1 MGKHLRHAGDKSC
14 IPATEVRVAWT
25 LLEQAVHIVHRGADG
40 AVGGFRRRVV
50 AAPLLHSDRQIGVAE
65 CGAPDRSDSEI
76 KKGDIVAVASL
87 LATPSESSRS
97 FFRQ

>member
-1 MGKHLRHAGDKSC
+1 MTRAVFQPLRFGLPGHC
-14 IPATEVRVAWT
+14 WNRLFILFTEDP
-25 LLEQAVHIVHRGADG
+25 GADG
-40 AVGGFRRRVV
+40 AVGGFRRRGV

-76 KKGDIVAVASL
+76 QKVDIVAVRSL
-87 LATPSESSRS
+87 LATPSESSQS